1 MLFLFLAACS
11 ENEFIAKDGNAP
23 DDSAG
28 GGPDIVVTPDPIDF
42 GVVAWNGE
50 GVATVVIANVGD
62 TALHLE
68 RVAIADDTPA
78 LTLTALSSLAV
89 RPGHEIEVVLTW
101 TPDAAGPMSN
111 RLLVASDDP
120 DEAEVA
126 VPIGGIV
133 PYGEILVEP
142 ATHDFGTLEVGAA
155 ATTTVTVSNVGEGLL
170 TIDDWSYVATDA
182 DMTVVDAGDLTSL
195 PAQLPPGA
203 STDVVVRYAP
213 SADGGDEGSLAIA
226 SDDPDRPSTGAQQFG
241 NGHLYDPCEG
251 FTQTVQIFLTADDAW
266 RGWIDGTEFNA
277 PNQNAW
283 NQFDTLEWELA
294 CGDHALSLYATDTG
308 AAISG
313 VIAVVT
319 IEGTVRFVS
328 GPSNWTMLEV
338 EPPSGWTDP
347 SYDDSAWHIP
357 EVCANTTA
365 WGTAPQPFY
374 DLGASWIWW
383 TTDCQSLG
391 QAWLRLNFSVP

>member
-1 MLFLFLAACS
+1 MLLLLFVACS
-11 ENEFIAKDGNAP
+11 ENEFIVKDTDVPAT
-23 DDSAG
+23 AE
-28 GGPDIVVTPDPIDF
+28 GGPDIVVTPETVDF
-42 GVVAWNGE
+42 GEVAWNGE

-62 TALHLE
+62 SALHLE
-68 RVAIADDTPA
+68 QLRLGTDSPSFSW
-78 LTLTALSSLAV
+78 TALSSPV
-89 RPGHEIEVVLTW
+89 RPGGEVEFVVTW
-101 TPDAAGPMSN
+101 TPDAPGPMSN
-111 RLLVASDDP
+111 QLLVDSDDP
-120 DEAEVA
+120 DEPQ
-126 VPIGGIV
+126 VPVPLTGIV

-142 ATHDFGTLEVGAA
+142 ATYDFGTIEVGEG
-155 ATTTVTVSNVGEGLL
+155 ATTTVTVSNVGTGLL

-182 DMTVVDAGDLTSL
+182 DLSVVDAGDLTTL

-203 STDVVVRYAP
+203 STEVLVRYRP
-213 SADGGDEGSLAIA
+213 SADGGDEGSLSIA
-226 SDDPDRPSTGAQQFG
+226 SDDPDTPSTGAQQFG
-241 NGHLYDPCEG
+241 NGHLFDPCEG

-277 PNQNAW
+277 PNQSAW

-319 IEGTVRFVS
+319 IEGVVRFVS